1 MQQQNKDNL
10 ISLWL
15 VAAEALDAYSKKDQF
30 HIIALNFSEWPNRVW
45 LEDDKAGT
53 DHVKAL
59 LQESATPLTFSKWN
73 ALEVDEQQEA
83 RDLGLTLK
91 SIQVGMSLALSQY
104 KTQPLND
111 NLLFDRV
118 NNRDKAI
125 LWSDIFYQCFAY
137 SIPDKIVCAIMDR
150 VNFYLVKHR
159 QDTVACVA
167 TFIKDNQTG
176 IHSLGVPN
184 QFRKQGIAENIMH
197 HLLGEAKNKG
207 LENAHLQSSL
217 LGLGVYRKIGF
228 EEIFKMCNYRV

>member
-15 VAAEALDAYSKKDQF
+15 MAAAAFDAYWKKDQF
-30 HIIALNFSEWPNRVW
+30 HIIALYFSEWPNRVW

-53 DHVKAL
+53 GAIKEL
-59 LQESATPLTFSKWN
+59 LRESATALTFSKWN
-73 ALEVDEQQEA
+73 ALEVDEHQEA
-83 RDLGLTLK
+83 SGLGLSLK
-91 SIQVGMSLALSQY
+91 SIQIGMSLALSQY
-104 KTQPLND
+104 KTQALND
-111 NLLFDRV
+111 NIILDRV
-118 NNRDKAI
+118 NNRDKAS

-137 SIPDKIVCAIMDR
+137 SIPGKIVCAIMDR
-150 VNFYLVKHR
+150 VNFYLVKR
-159 QDTVACVA
+159 GQDTVACVA
-167 TFIKDNQTG
+167 TFIKDNQIG

-184 QFRKQGIAENIMH
+184 QFRKQGIAEGIMH
-197 HLLGEAKNKG
+197 HLLVEAKNKG

>member
-1 MQQQNKDNL
+1 M
-10 ISLWL
+10 
-15 VAAEALDAYSKKDQF
+15 AAEAFDAYWKKDQF
-30 HIIALNFSEWPNRVW
+30 HIIALYFSEWPNRVW
-45 LEDDKAGT
+45 LEDDKAET

-73 ALEVDEQQEA
+73 ALEVDEHQEA

-91 SIQVGMSLALSQY
+91 SIQIGMSLALSQY
-104 KTQPLND
+104 NTQPLNE
-111 NLLFDRV
+111 NILLDRV
-118 NNRDKAI
+118 NNRDQAI

-150 VNFYLVKHR
+150 VNFYLVKR
-159 QDTVACVA
+159 GQDTVACVA
-167 TFIKDNQTG
+167 TFIKDNQIG

-184 QFRKQGIAENIMH
+184 QFRKQGLAGGIMH
-197 HLLGEAKNKG
+197 YLLADAKNKG

-228 EEIFKMCNYRV
+228 EEIFKLCNYRV